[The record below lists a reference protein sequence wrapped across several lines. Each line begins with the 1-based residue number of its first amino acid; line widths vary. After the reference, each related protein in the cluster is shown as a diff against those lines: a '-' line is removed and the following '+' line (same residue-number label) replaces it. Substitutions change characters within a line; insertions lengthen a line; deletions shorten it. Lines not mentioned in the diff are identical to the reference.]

1 MPKRAPKTDF
11 TGWTP
16 EQIREHKNAR
26 ERARYAADPERHRG
40 YGRAAYARDP
50 QKKMDRAAA
59 RFATDPEPRRA
70 TVRRSRYKANYGET
84 LEDKV
89 ARLAAQGGRCG
100 ICRTTDPG
108 SKGWH
113 TDHNHSKKK
122 GDTGFI
128 RGILCG
134 ECNTGGGKFKD
145 DPVLLR
151 LAADWFSKS

>member
-1 MPKRAPKTDF
+1 MRAPRTDF
-11 TGWTP
+11 TGWTS
-16 EQIREHKNAR
+16 EQIKAHKKAVTQRSADRCREGYNAR
-26 ERARYAADPERHRG
+26 KRASYAADP
-40 YGRAAYARDP
+40 
-50 QKKMDRAAA
+50 QKKIA
-59 RFATDPEPRRA
+59 RQAELIKANPEPRRA

-84 LEDKV
+84 LEDKA

-108 SKGWH
+108 PKGWH

-122 GDTGFI
+122 GDPGFI

-145 DPVLLR
+145 DPALLR